1 MLSLVIG
8 VLTLG
13 SMHIT
18 AYALSEADDEGELVI
33 GRGTDSVSLWLSWLK
48 VILILIV
55 IIGLIYV
62 LVRFL
67 AKKNQ
72 TWFGGRSIRVLSGI
86 QLAPNKSVQV
96 IEIGGIVYVLGVGD
110 DVRLIDKITDQELAS
125 LIIEQFDIQ
134 DTSSFIPAF
143 ERLQRFINRRRSSD
157 IASDLPNQ
165 QTFQQIFQ
173 DRLERVS
180 GQSRQIDKIMSD
192 IQQDEKERSER

>member
-13 SMHIT
+13 WTRIT
-18 AYALSEADDEGELVI
+18 AYALSEAGEEGELVI
-33 GRGTDSVSLWLSWLK
+33 GSGTDSVSLWLSWLK
-48 VILILIV
+48 VILVLIV

-62 LVRFL
+62 LVKFL

-86 QLAPNKSVQV
+86 QLAPNKSVQI

-143 ERLQRFINRRRSSD
+143 ERLQRFISRRSSD
-157 IASDLPNQ
+157 IESDLPNQ
-165 QTFQQIFQ
+165 QTFQEIFQ
-173 DRLERVS
+173 HRLERVS